1 MGWILPMWFALVF
14 AFTWLLTFSRTPL
27 VGYLSHRLLPDF
39 KEIASVSIIS
49 GFLRIALISAG
60 TFFLAVAIHELGHC
74 LVGLWVGFSFNSL
87 RIGRLQIDRP
97 FRLSFYRGKGT
108 GAGGWAAMF
117 PVKQDKLVWRAA
129 AMIFA
134 GPAVNLLS
142 VTVML
147 LLPFPPGLASRLFAL
162 FSLILGAFNLLPF
175 RNRAVHSDGSRLL
188 MLLRNR
194 TRGERW
200 VALMKLVAELRDGA
214 MPESLSPD
222 YLRKATAL
230 RDASPDTV
238 GAHALAHSAAFH
250 QHKDAEAA
258 QALEVCLQYA
268 GYASPAMRQA
278 LMSDAAVFQAR
289 RRNRVD
295 VAEQWLA
302 AMPQTTEI
310 PWLRLR
316 GQAAI
321 LEARGD
327 KEGALKKLDEVE
339 RQMLSVPNQ
348 TQREVSL
355 RSLQRWKAE
364 LQAQAGAP
372 AISSAGLRPSSL

>member
-1 MGWILPMWFALVF
+1 MGWILLVWFALVF
-14 AFTWLLTFSRTPL
+14 AFTWLFAFSRTPL
-27 VGYLSHRLLPDF
+27 GGFLSHRLLPDF
-39 KEIASVSIIS
+39 KEIASASIIG

-60 TFFLAVAIHELGHC
+60 TFFLAVAVHELGHC

-108 GAGGWAAMF
+108 GAGGWTTMF

-142 VTVML
+142 VTL
-147 LLPFPPGLASRLFAL
+147 IILLPFPPGIASRVFAL
-162 FSLILGAFNLLPF
+162 FSLILGVFNLLPF
-175 RNRAVHSDGSRLL
+175 RNRAVHSDGSRIL
-188 MLLRNR
+188 MLLLNR
-194 TRGERW
+194 ARGERW
-200 VALMKLVAELRDGA
+200 VALMKLGAELRHEA

-230 RDASPDTV
+230 CDASPDTV
-238 GAHALAHSAAFH
+238 SAHALAYSAAFH

-327 KEGALKKLDEVE
+327 KEGALKKLDEAE
-339 RQMLSVPNQ
+339 QQMLFARNHA
-348 TQREVSL
+348 QREMSL
-355 RSLQRWKAE
+355 RFLQRWKSE
-364 LQAQAGAP
+364 LQAQARVP
-372 AISSAGLRPSSL
+372 AIASPGSGPSSL